1 MTNMGMLK
9 FEVPSSLPV
18 DEAKKRVEAL
28 LGYWGK
34 KYGVKS
40 SWTGSKATMAGKAV
54 GVTIDGSLEVL
65 AGKIS
70 GEASDPGMLLRG
82 QAQKYLTRKFGE
94 YLDATRSLEELQRR
108 EE

>member
-1 MTNMGMLK
+1 MKKLK
-9 FEVPSSLPV
+9 FEVPNTLPV

-40 SWTGSKATMAGKAV
+40 SWTGHSATMAGKAM
-54 GVTIDGSLEVL
+54 GVAIDGGLEVHPTRI
-65 AGKIS
+65 A

-94 YLDATRSLEELQRR
+94 YLDPSRSIDELLKSEQ
-108 EE
+108 